1 MVPLSSTARAKW
13 ARSCK
18 TTCQKP
24 RGLLKL
30 STMSQVAQIHE
41 FEVTL
46 EEAGARLDKFLP
58 ARLPQ
63 VSRAR
68 FQALIEAGQIRSG
81 ATALTIAKHKVKA
94 GEIIVVN
101 MPEAQAAAPEGVAIA
116 LDVLFE
122 DEHLIVINKPA
133 GLVVHPAAGNWT
145 GTLVNALIA
154 HCGESLSGVGGVKRP
169 GIVHRLDKD
178 TSGVMVVAKND
189 AAHQGLSEQFAS
201 HGLDGRLQRAYRA
214 LVWGRP
220 ERPRGTVN
228 APLAR
233 HSTNRLK
240 MAVTRSGKQAVT
252 HWEAL
257 ETLACVGDPTLID
270 CFLETG
276 RTHQIRVHMAHIG
289 HPLLG
294 DATYGKGFA
303 ATSRKLSPHQQE
315 ALAQFG
321 RQALHAWLLGFEHP
335 ATGQPMEF
343 EAPLPQDF
351 ETLLAKLNRTL

>member
-1 MVPLSSTARAKW
+1 M
-13 ARSCK
+13 K
-18 TTCQKP
+18 TTVQ
-24 RGLLKL
+24 
-30 STMSQVAQIHE
+30 THE
-41 FEVTL
+41 FEVLPDESGT
-46 EEAGARLDKFLP
+46 RLDKLLP
-58 ARLPQ
+58 ARLPEI
-63 VSRAR
+63 SRAR
-68 FQALIEAGQIRSG
+68 FQGLIEAGHILSG
-81 ATALTIAKHKVKA
+81 ATPVTLTKHKVKA
-94 GEIIVVN
+94 GEIISVN
-101 MPEAQAAAPEGVAIA
+101 LPEAEEAAPQGEAIP
-116 LDVLFE
+116 LDVLHE

-154 HCGESLSGVGGVKRP
+154 HCGDSLSGVGGVKRP

-178 TSGVMVVAKND
+178 TTGVMVVAKND
-189 AAHQGLSEQFAS
+189 RAHRGLSEQFAI

-214 LVWGRP
+214 LVWGKP

-240 MAVTRSGKQAVT
+240 MAVTRTGKEAVT

-257 ETLACVGDPTLID
+257 ETLACAGDPTLID

-276 RTHQIRVHMAHIG
+276 RTHQIRVHMAHVG

-303 ATSRKLSPHQQE
+303 SSGRKLSLPQQN
-315 ALAQFG
+315 ALARFG

-335 ATGQPMEF
+335 VTLKPLEF
-343 EAPLPQDF
+343 EAPLPDDF
-351 ETLLAKLNRTL
+351 EDLLAVLRKPS